1 MKKIKILSVLFMVI
15 TLTSF
20 TFISCEEEAASA
32 ICNTDTA
39 YNNYLEAINSFSSNP
54 TKSNCNNLK
63 SKANAF
69 IDAAESCGGIDASSA
84 HNTINSIDCS
94 DF

>member
-1 MKKIKILSVLFMVI
+1 MVI

-39 YNNYLEAINSFSSNP
+39 YNNYLEAITSFSSNP
-54 TKSNCNNLK
+54 TKSNWQSHATCTV
-63 SKANAF
+63 SQY
-69 IDAAESCGGIDASSA
+69 II
-84 HNTINSIDCS
+84 IQ
-94 DF
+94 